1 MAHIFIKNISVEF
14 KIYGQNSRSLRKKFL
29 NQVTGGVI
37 DHNKDAIT
45 VKAIDSFSL
54 ELKEGDKVG
63 LTGHNGAGKSTLL
76 RVIAGIYKPTL
87 GSVTIRGSVGTLIDM
102 TAGMDSEATGV
113 ENIYLRG
120 YILGMSKKKI
130 QNLIDEVCD
139 FTGLGNFIN
148 LPIKTYSAGM
158 SSRLSLALSTPLIS
172 PDILVVDEGIGA
184 GDEEFQERALTRI
197 NEFKSKVK
205 ILIMANHDENSL
217 RPYCNKIIQIKSGK
231 IIEQ

>member
-1 MAHIFIKNISVEF
+1 MVHISIKNISVEF
-14 KIYGQNSRSLRKKFL
+14 KIYGQGSRSLKKKFL

-37 DHNKDAIT
+37 DHNKDVIR

-54 ELKEGDKVG
+54 ELKEGNRVG

-76 RVIAGIYKPTL
+76 RVITGIYKPTS

-102 TAGMDSEATGV
+102 TAGMDPEATGV

-130 QNLIDEVCD
+130 QRLVDEICD

-158 SSRLSLALSTPLIS
+158 SSRLSFALSTSIS
-172 PDILVVDEGIGA
+172 PDILVIDEAIGA
-184 GDEEFQERALTRI
+184 GDEEFKERAFTRI
-197 NEFKSKVK
+197 NEFKRRVK

-217 RPYCNKIIQIKSGK
+217 KPYCNRIIHIKSGK
-231 IIEQ
+231 II

>member
-1 MAHIFIKNISVEF
+1 MVQVSIKNISVEF
-14 KIYGQNSRSLRKKFL
+14 KIYGQSSRSLKKKLL

-45 VKAIDSFSL
+45 VKAIDSLSL
-54 ELKEGDKVG
+54 ELKEGDRVG
-63 LTGHNGAGKSTLL
+63 FTGHNGAGKSTLL
-76 RVIAGIYKPTL
+76 RIVAGIYKPTS
-87 GSVTIRGSVGTLIDM
+87 GSITIRGSVGTLIDM
-102 TAGMDSEATGV
+102 TAGMDPEATGV

-120 YILGMSKKKI
+120 YILGMNKKKI
-130 QNLIDEVCD
+130 QSLVDEIRD

-158 SSRLSLALSTPLIS
+158 SSRLSLALSTSIS
-172 PDILVVDEGIGA
+172 PDILVIDEAIGS

-205 ILIMANHDENSL
+205 ILIMANHNKDL
-217 RPYCNKIIQIKSGK
+217 LTPYCNKIIHIKSGK
-231 IIEQ
+231 MI